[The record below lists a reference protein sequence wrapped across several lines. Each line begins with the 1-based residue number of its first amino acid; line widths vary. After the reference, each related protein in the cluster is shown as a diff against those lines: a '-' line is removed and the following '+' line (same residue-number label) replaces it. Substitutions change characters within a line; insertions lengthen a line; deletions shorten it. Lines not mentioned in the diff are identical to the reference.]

1 MSRRLVGLST
11 VPLEQ
16 LPERCR
22 GCMYWQHDAVL
33 PRECGVLRDEEA
45 YRAWCSDVMAMSGEY
60 GRAAVDDDGL
70 LGFVVFGPSTA
81 FAQARH
87 LPSGPPD
94 PSASFL
100 ACLHLTP
107 HARGRG
113 LGTVLLR
120 AALRDLAQRGGRSVQ
135 AFADATGRSVETSPM
150 VSVEFLLRQGFTV
163 ERAHPQVPLLKLDLR
178 TLVSLNENLEAV
190 LESLRIRIAVPRHA
204 PATLSTP
211 DRPR

>member
-1 MSRRLVGLST
+1 PTGALI
-11 VPLEQ
+11 
-16 LPERCR
+16 
-22 GCMYWQHDAVL
+22 
-33 PRECGVLRDEEA
+33 
-45 YRAWCSDVMAMSGEY
+45 
-60 GRAAVDDDGL
+60 
-70 LGFVVFGPSTA
+70 
-81 FAQARH
+81 
-87 LPSGPPD
+87 
-94 PSASFL
+94 

-120 AALRDLAQRGGRSVQ
+120 AALRDLAQRGVRSVQ
-135 AFADATGRSVETSPM
+135 AFADATGRSVDTSPM
-150 VSVEFLLRQGFTV
+150 MSVEFLLRQGFTV

-211 DRPR
+211 NRPR